1 MLKNISNKLHKG
13 SKGWLTLTA
22 FVVFLLFT
30 ALVLPQQSAKADRE
44 TGGVGSPDTT
54 FFYSTGD
61 LYRFAEEYGQEGRA
75 AYVRARGTFDVI
87 WPLVYTFF
95 LVTGISWLSAR
106 AFSPHSRWQLLNL
119 VPVLAMIFDFLE
131 NGCASVV
138 MLRYPQL
145 SPLAAALA
153 PPASMIKWALVMGS
167 FVLLL
172 VIMGLTVRKR
182 VLIRNG

>member
-1 MLKNISNKLHKG
+1 MLKNISNSLQKV

-22 FVVFLLFT
+22 LVVFLLFT

-54 FFYSTGD
+54 FFYSTND
-61 LYRFAEEYGQEGRA
+61 LYRFAEEYGQAGRA
-75 AYVRARGTFDVI
+75 AYVRARGTFDVV

-95 LVTGISWLSAR
+95 LVTGISWLSMR
-106 AFSPHSRWQLLNL
+106 AFPPHSRWQILNL
-119 VPVLAMIFDFLE
+119 VPVMAMLFDFLE
-131 NGCASVV
+131 NGCASMV

-153 PPASMIKWALVMGS
+153 PPASVIKWALVMGS

-172 VIMGLTVRKR
+172 VIMSVAVWKKLWKKS
-182 VLIRNG
+182 

>member
-1 MLKNISNKLHKG
+1 MLKKISDTLQTI
-13 SKGWLTLTA
+13 SKGWVTLTA
-22 FVVFLLFT
+22 LVVFLLFT

-44 TGGVGSPDTT
+44 TGDVGSPDTT
-54 FFYSTGD
+54 FFYSTSD
-61 LYRFAEEYGQEGRA
+61 LYRFAEEYGAEGRA
-75 AYVRARGTFDVI
+75 AYVRARVTFDVV

-95 LVTGISWLSAR
+95 LVTGVSWLSAR
-106 AFSPHSRWQLLNL
+106 AFAPHSRWQMLNL
-119 VPVLAMIFDFLE
+119 VPVLAMVFDFLE

-153 PPASMIKWALVMGS
+153 PPASVIKWALVMGS

-172 VIMGLTVRKR
+172 VIMGLAVRKKFR
-182 VLIRNG
+182 K

>member
-1 MLKNISNKLHKG
+1 MLKKISNRLQKG

-30 ALVLPQQSAKADRE
+30 ALVLPQQSAKADQE
-44 TGGVGSPDTT
+44 TGDVGSPDTT
-54 FFYSTGD
+54 FFYSTSD

-106 AFSPHSRWQLLNL
+106 AFSPHSSWQMLNL
-119 VPVLAMIFDFLE
+119 VPVLAMFSDFLE
-131 NGCASVV
+131 NGCTSMV

-153 PPASMIKWALVMGS
+153 PPVSVSKWALVMGS

-172 VIMGLTVRKR
+172 VIMGLAVWKK
-182 VLIRNG
+182 LWKKS

>member
-1 MLKNISNKLHKG
+1 MLKNFSNTIQKN

-22 FVVFLLFT
+22 LVGFLLFT
-30 ALVLPQQSAKADRE
+30 ALVLPQQSAKADLE
-44 TGGVGSPDTT
+44 TGDVGSPDTT
-54 FFYSTGD
+54 FFYSTND
-61 LYRFAEEYGQEGRA
+61 LYHFAEEYGAEGRA

-95 LVTGISWLSAR
+95 LVTGISWLSVR
-106 AFSPHSRWQLLNL
+106 AFSSHSRWHSLNL

-131 NGCASVV
+131 NGCTSMV

-153 PPASMIKWALVMGS
+153 PPVSMIKWALVMGS

-172 VIMGLTVRKR
+172 VIMGLALRKQ
-182 VLIRNG
+182 VFSKK